1 MSRFDAT
8 DHALLRQL
16 SRDAYQSAAA
26 LAQQLGMSQPA
37 IWRRLRRLEQSG
49 VLKGQRLVLD
59 REKLGFGVTVFLG
72 CLLYT
77 SPSPRD

>member
-1 MSRFDAT
+1 MSSFDTT

-16 SRDAYQSAAA
+16 SRDADQSAAA
-26 LAQQLGMSQPA
+26 LAQHLGMSQPA

-49 VLKGQRLVLD
+49 ILNGQRLVLD

-72 CLLYT
+72 VKLGQRRC
-77 SPSPRD
+77 SA